1 MSLRIAVFACLIA
14 GIVVG
19 VITALVLNHKI
30 TVDIIASTIEGLIA
44 GSIYALIIR
53 SGDALAD
60 IFWQFRLYSPIAAT
74 LGAIIIVVITGAYL
88 KTKSESRLT

>member
-1 MSLRIAVFACLIA
+1 MAVFAWLIA

-19 VITALVLNHKI
+19 VINALVLNHKI
-30 TVDIIASTIEGLIA
+30 TVDTIASTIGGLIA

-60 IFWQFRLYSPIAAT
+60 IFWQFRWDSLIAAT
-74 LGAIIIVVITGAYL
+74 LGAIIIVVIAEAYL
-88 KTKSESRLT
+88 TTKSESRLT